1 MSGHRIVLSGGGTG
15 GHVYPALSVFEVL
28 EKDPQVE
35 AILYIGAHGHIEE
48 RIAKQRG
55 IEFRGLDVSGMPRKR
70 LPALLKW
77 LLQMLKAE
85 AAARTVLT
93 EFRPTVVLGT
103 GGYASAPALGAAKR
117 MGVPYVIHEPDAHP
131 GLANKFFASGASL
144 ISLGMEGA
152 KGIKSG
158 RGESVVNGNP
168 IGQGFLKTIGKD
180 EACRILGI
188 RNDLKTL
195 VVTGGSQG
203 AKAINDA
210 LISVLQRLLNMQ
222 PLIQVVHQSG
232 DKNIDEVKAALA
244 PSLLN
249 ESRYCVRPYFDD
261 MSVVYAACDLVVS
274 RAGAMTIAELS
285 CTGTPSIFVPFPF
298 AAQNHQMHNARFLES
313 KGAAIVIPQSELTP
327 ERLGDV
333 VQELISTDARLESM
347 RRNIQALGKPTASRD
362 LAEQLK
368 MLSDRYQARNAR

>member
-15 GHVYPALSVFEVL
+15 GHVYPALSVFEIL

-35 AILYIGAHGHIEE
+35 AILYIGAYGHIEE

-55 IEFRGLDVSGMPRKR
+55 IEFRGLDVSGMPRKKS
-70 LPALLKW
+70 PALLKW

-85 AAARTVLT
+85 AAARKVLT

-103 GGYASAPALGAAKR
+103 GGYASAPALGAAKK
-117 MGVPYVIHEPDAHP
+117 MGVPYAIHEPDAHP

-144 ISLGMEGA
+144 VSLGMEGA
-152 KGIKSG
+152 KSMKSN
-158 RGESVVNGNP
+158 RGDSVINGNP
-168 IGQGFLKTIGKD
+168 IRQGFLKSIARD
-180 EACRILGI
+180 EACRILGL

-210 LISVLQRLLNMQ
+210 VTSSLQRLLDLQ
-222 PLIQVVHQSG
+222 PQIQVVHQSG
-232 DKNIDEVKAALA
+232 DKNIEEVKAATA

-249 ESRYCVRPYFDD
+249 DVRYCLRPYFDD

-285 CTGTPSIFVPFPF
+285 CMGTPAIFIPFPF
-298 AAQNHQMHNARFLES
+298 AAQDHQMHNARFLES

-327 ERLGDV
+327 EKLADV
-333 VQELISTDARLESM
+333 VQELISTDAKLVSM
-347 RRNIQALGKPTASRD
+347 RKNMQALGKPTASRD

-368 MLSDRYQARNAR
+368 KLSENYQSKMAR